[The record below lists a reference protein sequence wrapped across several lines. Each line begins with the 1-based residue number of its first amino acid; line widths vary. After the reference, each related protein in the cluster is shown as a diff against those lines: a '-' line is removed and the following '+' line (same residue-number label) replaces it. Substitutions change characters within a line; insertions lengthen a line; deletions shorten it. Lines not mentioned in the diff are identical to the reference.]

1 MKYSRILLLAMLVFS
16 ACSTDNTGDDS
27 GDSGTDSFDRSAMLA
42 NWADNII
49 APAFENFNSSTQN
62 LEEKTNLF
70 VAEPSEENLAALR
83 ETFESA
89 YLDFQT
95 VSMFEIGKA
104 EELNYRNYLNTYPAA
119 VTTIEEKISSGNF
132 NLALPSTYSQ
142 QGFPALDYL
151 INGVAGTDAEIV
163 AVYSSEN
170 YKNYLKSTAERI
182 NALTEDVNTSWQGN
196 YRDTF
201 VNNTSSS
208 STGSVDR
215 FTNDFVMYY
224 EKFLRSGK
232 IGYPA
237 GAFTGEPSP
246 QNAEALYSDDLS
258 RKLYTKALESVQDF
272 FNGKH
277 FSSSQT
283 GSSYKQYLDH
293 LSFTKEG
300 EKLSNIINTRFNT
313 ILDQAAA
320 LDPNLKSQVESNNEK
335 MLLAFDELQ
344 KLVVLLKVDM
354 LQALSISVDYVD
366 SDGD

>member
-1 MKYSRILLLAMLVFS
+1 MLVFS
-16 ACSTDNTGDDS
+16 ACSTDNVDDS
-27 GDSGTDSFDRSAMLA
+27 GEPGTDSFDRGAMLA

-49 APAFENFNSSTQN
+49 APAFENFTFSTQG
-62 LEEKTNLF
+62 LEEKTNIF
-70 VAEPSEENLAALR
+70 VEEPSEENLAALR
-83 ETFESA
+83 VTFENA

-95 VSMFEIGKA
+95 VSMFGIGKA

-119 VTTIEEKISSGNF
+119 VTAIEDKINSGNF
-132 NLALPSTYSQ
+132 NLNLPSTYSQ

-151 INGVAGTDAEIV
+151 INGVAGTDAEII

-170 YKNYLKSTAERI
+170 YKNYLKSVVERI
-182 NALTEDVNTSWQGN
+182 NNLTAEVNTSWQGD

-215 FTNDFVMYY
+215 FTNNFVMYF
-224 EKFLRSGK
+224 EKILRSGK

-246 QNAEALYSDDLS
+246 QNVEALYSDDLS
-258 RKLYTKALESVQDF
+258 GKLYIKALESVQDF

-277 FSSSQT
+277 FAGSQS
-283 GSSYKQYLDH
+283 GPGYKQYLDH
-293 LSFTKEG
+293 LLYTKEG
-300 EKLSNIINTRFNT
+300 ENLSNLINAQFSSIIDHAGD
-313 ILDQAAA
+313 LDQ
-320 LDPNLKSQVESNNEK
+320 NLKSQVETSNEK
-335 MLLAFDELQ
+335 MLMAFDELQ
-344 KLVVLLKVDM
+344 VAVVLLKVDL

>member
-1 MKYSRILLLAMLVFS
+1 MLVFS
-16 ACSTDNTGDDS
+16 ACSTDNAGGDDS
-27 GDSGTDSFDRSAMLA
+27 GEPGTDSFDRSAMLA

-49 APAFENFNSSTQN
+49 APAFENFHSSTQD
-62 LEEKTNLF
+62 LEEKTDVF
-70 VAEPSEENLAALR
+70 VAEPSEENLVALR
-83 ETFESA
+83 ATFESA
-89 YLDFQT
+89 YLDFQS

-104 EELNYRNYLNTYPAA
+104 EELNYRNFLNTYPAA
-119 VTTIEEKISSGNF
+119 LTPIEEKISSGNF
-132 NLALPSTYSQ
+132 NLELPSTYNQ

-163 AVYSSEN
+163 TVYSSEN
-170 YKNYLKSTAERI
+170 YRNYLKSVAERI
-182 NALTEDVNTSWQGN
+182 NALTAEVNSSWQGN

-201 VNNTSSS
+201 INNTSSS

-215 FTNDFVMYY
+215 FTNDYVMYY

-232 IGYPA
+232 IGFPA

-246 QNAEALYSDDLS
+246 QNVEALYSDDLS
-258 RKLYTKALESVQDF
+258 RKLYIKALESVRDF

-277 FSSSQT
+277 FAGSQS
-283 GSSYKQYLDH
+283 GPSYKQYLDH

-300 EKLSNIINTRFNT
+300 EKLSDLINTRFNI
-313 ILDQAAA
+313 ILNQASE
-320 LDPNLKSQVESNNEK
+320 LNPNLKSQVESNNEK
-335 MLLAFDELQ
+335 LLLAFDELQ
-344 KLVVLLKVDM
+344 KVVVLLKVDM

>member
-1 MKYSRILLLAMLVFS
+1 MLVFS
-16 ACSTDNTGDDS
+16 ACSTDNTGVDDS
-27 GDSGTDSFDRSAMLA
+27 GEPGTDSFDRGAMLA

-49 APAFENFNSSTQN
+49 APAFENFNSSTLD
-62 LEEKTNLF
+62 LEAKTNVF
-70 VAEPSEENLAALR
+70 VGDPSEENLVELRAAY
-83 ETFESA
+83 EKA

-104 EELNYRNYLNTYPAA
+104 EELNYRNFLNTYPAA
-119 VTTIEEKISSGNF
+119 VTALNEKISSGNN
-132 NLALPSTYSQ
+132 NLELPSTYSQ

-151 INGVAGTDAEIV
+151 INGVAETDTEIV
-163 AVYSSEN
+163 ALYASEN
-170 YKNYLKSTAERI
+170 YKNYLKSVSERI
-182 NALTEDVNTSWQGN
+182 NALTEEVNASWQGD

-208 STGSVDR
+208 STGAVDR
-215 FTNDFVMYY
+215 FTNDFVMYF

-232 IGYPA
+232 IGFPA

-246 QNAEALYSDDLS
+246 QNVEALYSNDLS
-258 RKLYTKALESVQDF
+258 RKLYIKALESIQDF

-277 FSSSQT
+277 FNGTQT
-283 GSSYKQYLDH
+283 GPSYNQYLDH
-293 LSFTKEG
+293 LSYTKEG
-300 EKLSNIINTRFNT
+300 ENLSDLINAQFNSII
-313 ILDQAAA
+313 DQAEE
-320 LDPNLKSQVESNNEK
+320 LDPSLKSQVETNNEK

-344 KLVVLLKVDM
+344 EAVVLLKVDM